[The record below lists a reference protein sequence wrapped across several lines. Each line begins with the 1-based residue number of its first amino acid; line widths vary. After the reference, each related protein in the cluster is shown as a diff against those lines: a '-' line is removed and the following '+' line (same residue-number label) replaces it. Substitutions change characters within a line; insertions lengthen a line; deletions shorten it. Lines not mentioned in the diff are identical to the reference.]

1 MIAKNMMA
9 DQTKVLVAL
18 FVTGAIVFIA
28 IAVADAYSSIPRQF
42 GDKVCVKIMKELKC
56 EPISAE

>member
-1 MIAKNMMA
+1 MDDGVKVIIAFFVMA
-9 DQTKVLVAL
+9 AVVLVAL
-18 FVTGAIVFIA
+18 
-28 IAVADAYSSIPRQF
+28 AVSTAYTDIPRQY

>member
-1 MIAKNMMA
+1 MA
-9 DQTKVLVAL
+9 DQTKVLMALLVAGTL
-18 FVTGAIVFIA
+18 VFIA
-28 IAVADAYSSIPRQF
+28 VVVSDAYSNIPRQF

>member
-1 MIAKNMMA
+1 MA

-18 FVTGAIVFIA
+18 FVAGALVLIA
-28 IAVADAYSSIPRQF
+28 IAVSDAYSSIPRQF

>member
-1 MIAKNMMA
+1 MA

-18 FVTGAIVFIA
+18 FVASALVLIA

-56 EPISAE
+56 EPISHK